1 MKKLCFALA
10 AIALAISSQAAQVK
24 WSTSTALFKGNDS
37 DTFAGTVYLVDT
49 SAANGGITQQA
60 LLTAFLGGTL
70 TIGNY
75 DVASASATAG
85 KITATTLNPIQ
96 KSDGTDYGA
105 GSVSFYMV
113 AIDGDNIFI
122 SDAKTIALSTIGS
135 TAAGF
140 SLKGQSTA
148 AAAMS
153 TTFSA
158 GGWYTAGAPVP
169 EPTSGLLMLVGLGA
183 LALRRRKA

>member
-1 MKKLCFALA
+1 MKKLCIALA
-10 AIALAISSQAAQVK
+10 AVAIALSSQAAAVK
-24 WSTSTALFKGNDS
+24 WSTSTALYKGNAT

-49 SAANGGITQQA
+49 GNGGITQQA

-70 TIGNY
+70 SIGDY
-75 DVASASATAG
+75 DVASASASAG
-85 KITATTLNPIQ
+85 KITATVLDPIQ
-96 KSDGTDYGA
+96 KANGTAYDA
-105 GSVSFYMV
+105 GVSANLYMV

-122 SDAKTIALSTIGS
+122 SDYKSVAISTIGTAGASFALKTPS
-135 TAAGF
+135 TVAA
-140 SLKGQSTA
+140 S
-148 AAAMS
+148 MS

-158 GGWYTAGAPVP
+158 GGWYAKSVP